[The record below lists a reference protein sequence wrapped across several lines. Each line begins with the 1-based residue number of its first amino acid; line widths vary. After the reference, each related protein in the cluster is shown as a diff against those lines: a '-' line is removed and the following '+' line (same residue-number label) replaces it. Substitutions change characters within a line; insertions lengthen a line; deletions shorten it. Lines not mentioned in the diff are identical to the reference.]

1 MCVQARRE
9 GAGKSAPPL
18 PRGDEE
24 EMLRQD
30 RTGVIRG
37 REKPLASPA
46 VTVPQTDTGRW
57 AEDAQARER
66 TLVKELGKMAP

>member
-1 MCVQARRE
+1 L
-9 GAGKSAPPL
+9 L

-46 VTVPQTDTGRW
+46 LTVPQTDTGRW